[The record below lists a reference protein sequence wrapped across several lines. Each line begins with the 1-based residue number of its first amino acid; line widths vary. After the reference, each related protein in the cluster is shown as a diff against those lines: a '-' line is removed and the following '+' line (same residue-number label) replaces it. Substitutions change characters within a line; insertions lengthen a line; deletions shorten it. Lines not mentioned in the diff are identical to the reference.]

1 MTSPIRQHSTISVT
15 ANAARHRR
23 ASGTLLPGAVSRESA
38 ALTSLFILSPFR
50 SLSINTCI
58 HHPCIP
64 GPDHKQAG
72 SGKSAPVSS
81 TNVTSSDR
89 LRQCPFPETA
99 PDSPPLRAPCDNKEP
114 SPEQEVRGVS
124 PGSGN
129 SRLKRP
135 YILHVGFITRLRRW
149 HRRIMPEFR
158 THGRL
163 WLRIRFLSSARFPA
177 VDNLFCPVFYFF
189 HTFCAETSLTS
200 TTESKTTRYKTLLHI
215 NCCLQQRRESA
226 PICLSF

>member
-1 MTSPIRQHSTISVT
+1 MTSPIRPHSTISVT
-15 ANAARHRR
+15 ANAKRHRG

-50 SLSINTCI
+50 PLSINTCV

-89 LRQCPFPETA
+89 LRQCPFPETS

-129 SRLKRP
+129 SSAAIAKPAATISTLPAAQDAGDLRYIDHTSENTPVSRP
-135 YILHVGFITRLRRW
+135 VPSPCTVSE
-149 HRRIMPEFR
+149 P
-158 THGRL
+158 
-163 WLRIRFLSSARFPA
+163 
-177 VDNLFCPVFYFF
+177 
-189 HTFCAETSLTS
+189 
-200 TTESKTTRYKTLLHI
+200 
-215 NCCLQQRRESA
+215 
-226 PICLSF
+226 